1 MVADDSHTLTKVKED
16 NMRGLAIVLGLA
28 ITSVL
33 SVTAY
38 ADCKHNYA
46 DCNEVVVYV
55 CTQRGL
61 GTQDFIGGSDFGS
74 QEQIALGKAADAGY
88 NTDNCR
94 KRPIRA
100 EAH

>member
-1 MVADDSHTLTKVKED
+1 MT
-16 NMRGLAIVLGLA
+16 GLAIVSGVA

-38 ADCKHNYA
+38 AGGHYWHD
-46 DCNEVVVYV
+46 EVAVYE

-61 GTQDFIGGSDFGS
+61 GTQVFIGGSEFGS
-74 QEQIALGKAADAGY
+74 QEQIALGKAAGAGY

-94 KRPIRA
+94 RRLLRS
-100 EAH
+100 EVR